1 MARKRKQKNPHA
13 ELCAWANGLRP
24 DSPCFDDDDEVI
36 KSIEDD
42 ADREM
47 LGDDFDVLRDAGYG
61 DIGNK

>member
-1 MARKRKQKNPHA
+1 MPRKRKQQNPHA

-24 DSPCFDDDDEVI
+24 DSPQYEDEDI
-36 KSIEDD
+36 DPIGDD

-47 LGDDFDVLRDAGYG
+47 YGDFADSGDISYG

>member
-1 MARKRKQKNPHA
+1 MPRKRKQQNPHA

-24 DSPCFDDDDEVI
+24 DSPQYDTTENDDEAI
-36 KSIEDD
+36 GDD

-47 LGDDFDVLRDAGYG
+47 FGDDVADYGLG

>member
-24 DSPCFDDDDEVI
+24 DSPQHETTEDEALA
-36 KSIEDD
+36 DD

-47 LGDDFDVLRDAGYG
+47 FGDDFDVLRDAGYG
-61 DIGNK
+61 EIGNK